1 MDNLPTHEIPF
12 EQIENGALI
21 LFLLRECK
29 TWEALCERFQYASP
43 PEIETNT
50 AVMSLHQKL
59 RVMRSL
65 GLLTFEEQIVDGKTK
80 IDDLKPTDL
89 WQRIRVSF
97 GGMSLSEVA
106 LLSRHAKGMAVVP
119 IFGRPR
125 PVEPKVDVFTL
136 MPFKA
141 KLEKVYTEHI
151 KKLADEL
158 GIVIQRADEQFSPRP
173 FMEKVWDGICAA
185 RLVIADCTERNP
197 NVFYEIGM
205 AHAVGKKVILLTRS
219 EKDIP
224 SDIRHFDYIEYVYDP
239 EGVQKLVDK
248 LRAFIKQSLAIR

>member
-1 MDNLPTHEIPF
+1 
-12 EQIENGALI
+12 
-21 LFLLRECK
+21 
-29 TWEALCERFQYASP
+29 
-43 PEIETNT
+43 
-50 AVMSLHQKL
+50 
-59 RVMRSL
+59 
-65 GLLTFEEQIVDGKTK
+65 
-80 IDDLKPTDL
+80 
-89 WQRIRVSF
+89 
-97 GGMSLSEVA
+97 
-106 LLSRHAKGMAVVP
+106 
-119 IFGRPR
+119 
-125 PVEPKVDVFTL
+125 

-185 RLVIADCTERNP
+185 RLVIADCTERNT

-205 AHAVGKKVILLTRS
+205 AHTVGKKVILLTRS

-248 LRAFIKQSLAIR
+248 LRAFIKQSLGIR